1 MINSVRNH
9 THGNRTTRI
18 AAGTFASLLICV
30 FCAAAQQQ
38 AALAGRVLDAD
49 TRKPLAGATVKVV
62 GTYYGAVTKSDGT
75 YQIRKVDAGTYTI
88 EVSLLGYSKV
98 QRTGVR
104 VAAGETLEL
113 NFELKESVLTLGQDV
128 IIIGKRPLVD
138 VEETQSVRSIDREQ
152 IDAAPVDDI
161 TEVVMQQPGVS
172 VTNDEIHVRGGR
184 AYETGFLVDGVSVQD
199 PLAGTGFGL
208 QLSAAAIENVE
219 IITGGFNAEYG
230 QATSGVVKV
239 RTREGGERY
248 SGSASYKRGWLLHAR
263 SAENFDVGS
272 TFATD
277 VGELSLGGP
286 IPGTNGLVDGAGPIT
301 FFVNALG
308 NYSDGIAPEFARPT
322 DLRSTLFDA
331 PLFTL
336 RQNNVFNLLG
346 KLNWNISSSFRIG
359 YSFNQSGT
367 VNQNLRSLQT
377 NLEFVDPEPG
387 YQYRFQYNPEGA
399 LTFSHL
405 NVVHSLTLQHTLSP
419 STVYEAKASR
429 YFARLR
435 TDANGRDFSEYI
447 EPQDIPGVPARYYE
461 TGDSNRTGI
470 IPGDGF
476 YDAGDGDTW
485 HDHYFDDWSLKVD
498 LTHVF
503 SEVNTLKAGADV
515 HLQQMQLADIYKP
528 WLGPLGLNNDVYKV
542 SPAMGALYAQDA
554 VEFKGLIL
562 NAGLRFDYWFPGT
575 LVDEAVE
582 RGGLPTL
589 TAETKRAYEE
599 STIALFGRRMKGRI
613 SPRLGVSHP
622 ITNTQMLFFNYGHFT
637 KWPRPQLVYAKLAP
651 QEARSSYQTFG
662 NPNLEPETTISYELG
677 IKNQLSEDDVLTVR
691 LFYNDRFDYIQR
703 RSFPYD
709 DPRLA
714 GRTFT
719 SYVNADYARN
729 RGLELEYEKRI
740 GEWFTGGGTITYS
753 ITTGRSAS
761 ESEIGGPEGAREES
775 LREDFM
781 PWDKPLQG
789 RVYAIVSGRDDAPLG
804 IELLEDTQLFIELSA
819 ESGKRYTPAV
829 ATGDVLP
836 NGRPVYESDNRRRY
850 SALASPKWWINMKGK
865 KYFSFAGVH
874 VGLTL
879 EIENV
884 LDALNSE
891 IINPV
896 TGRAYETGDPTPL
909 SWNDPLY
916 PDLQAPLDPYP
927 YNPARYSNRRNLR
940 IGIETRF

>member
-1 MINSVRNH
+1 LSK
-9 THGNRTTRI
+9 
-18 AAGTFASLLICV
+18 ASAQGTVTGTITDSESK
-30 FCAAAQQQ
+30 
-38 AALAGRVLDAD
+38 
-49 TRKPLAGATVKVV
+49 KPLVAATIKII
-62 GTYYGAVTKSDGT
+62 GTYYGARSKTDGT
-75 YQIRKVDAGTYTI
+75 YEIRKVDPGTYTV
-88 EVSLLGYSKV
+88 EVSLIGYTKV
-98 QRTGVR
+98 QRTGVSLT
-104 VAAGETLEL
+104 AGQTLDL
-113 NFELKESVLTLGQDV
+113 DFELAESSLTLGREV
-128 IIIGKRPLVD
+128 VVIGKKPLID
-138 VEETQSVRSIDREQ
+138 VEQTQSVRSVDREQ
-152 IDAAPVDDI
+152 IEASPVHDI
-161 TEVVMQQPGVS
+161 TQVVMQQPGVS

-184 AYETGFLVDGVSVQD
+184 AYETGYFVDGISVQD

-208 QLSAAAIENVE
+208 QLSAAAIEDVE

-248 SGSASYKRGWLLHAR
+248 TGSASYKRGWLMHSR
-263 SAENFDVGS
+263 SPENFDVGA

-277 VGELSLGGP
+277 IVELSVGGP
-286 IPGTNGLVDGAGPIT
+286 IPGTRGLVEGAGPIT
-301 FFVNALG
+301 FFLNGLG
-308 NYSDGIAPEFARPT
+308 NYSDGIAPEFARPSA
-322 DLRSTLFDA
+322 LHSTLFSS
-331 PLFTL
+331 PIFTL
-336 RQNNVFNLLG
+336 RQNNVFNVLG
-346 KLNWNISSSFRIG
+346 KLSWNLSSSVKLG
-359 YSFNQSGT
+359 YSLTQSGT

-377 NLEFVDPEPG
+377 NLESVDPEPG

-405 NVVHSLTLQHTLSP
+405 NVVHALTLTHTLSP
-419 STVYEAKASR
+419 STLYEAKASR

-435 TDANGRDFSEYI
+435 TDANGRDFAEYI

-461 TGDSNRTGI
+461 TGDSSRLGI

-485 HDHYFDDWSLKVD
+485 HDHYFDDWGLRVD
-498 LTHVF
+498 VTHLF
-503 SEVNTLKAGADV
+503 SEVNTLKSGVDL

-528 WLGPLGLNNDVYKV
+528 WLGPLGLNNDIYTV
-542 SPAMGALYAQDA
+542 SPATGSLYAQEGI
-554 VEFKGLIL
+554 EFEGLIL
-562 NAGLRFDYWFPGT
+562 NAGMRLDVWFPGK
-575 LVDEAVE
+575 LVDDAVE

-589 TAETKRAYEE
+589 TEETRRAYEE
-599 STIALFGRRMKGRI
+599 STISLFGSRMKSRL

-703 RSFPYD
+703 RSFEYD

-740 GEWFTGGGTITYS
+740 GDWFTGGATVTYS

-761 ESEIGGPEGAREES
+761 ESDFGGGEGARDES

-789 RVYAIVSGRDDAPLG
+789 RIYAILNSRDVAPFG
-804 IELLEDTQLFIELSA
+804 IGLLENTQLFVELSA
-819 ESGKRYTPAV
+819 ESGKRYTPSV
-829 ATGDVLP
+829 ATGDTLP
-836 NGRPVYESDNRRRY
+836 NGRAVYETDDRRRY
-850 SALASPKWWINMKGK
+850 SELAEPKWWINLKGK
-865 KYFSFAGVH
+865 KFFELAGVRM
-874 VGLTL
+874 GFTL
-879 EIENV
+879 EIENL
-884 LDALNSE
+884 LDVLNSE
-891 IINPV
+891 IINPT

-909 SWNDPLY
+909 SWNDPLH
-916 PDLQAPLDPYP
+916 PDLQAPLEPYP
-927 YNPARYSNRRNLR
+927 YNPARYSNRRSVR
-940 IGIETRF
+940 VGFETRF

>member
-1 MINSVRNH
+1 MTEA
-9 THGNRTTRI
+9 THI
-18 AAGTFASLLICV
+18 PMHA
-30 FCAAAQQQ
+30 
-38 AALAGRVLDAD
+38 AALAAALLLCMTSHAAGQGVISGTIVDAESK
-49 TRKPLAGATVKVV
+49 KPIVAATVKVV
-62 GTYYGAVTKSDGT
+62 GTYYGARTKADGT
-75 YQIRKVDAGTYTI
+75 YEIRKVDPGTYTV
-88 EVSLLGYSKV
+88 EVALIGYTKV

-104 VAAGETLEL
+104 ISAGQTLDL
-113 NFELKESVLTLGQDV
+113 DFELTQSTLMLGREVVV
-128 IIIGKRPLVD
+128 IGRKPLVD
-138 VEETQSVRSIDREQ
+138 VEQTQSVRSVDREQ
-152 IDAAPVDDI
+152 IEASPVHDI

-172 VTNDEIHVRGGR
+172 VTNDAIHVRGGR
-184 AYETGFLVDGVSVQD
+184 AYETGFLVDGISVQD

-208 QLSAAAIENVE
+208 QLSAAAIEDVE

-263 SAENFDVGS
+263 SPENFDVGA

-277 VGELSLGGP
+277 IIELSVGGP
-286 IPGTNGLVDGAGPIT
+286 IPGTRDLIDGAGPIT
-301 FFVNALG
+301 FFVNGLG
-308 NYSDGIAPEFARPT
+308 NYSDGIAPEFARP
-322 DLRSTLFDA
+322 DALSSTLFGA

-336 RQNNVFNLLG
+336 RQNNVSNILG
-346 KLNWNISSSFRIG
+346 KLAWNVSSSLKLG
-359 YSFNQSGT
+359 YSFTQSGT

-377 NLEFVDPEPG
+377 NLESIDPEPG
-387 YQYRFQYNPEGA
+387 YQFRFQYNPEGA

-405 NVVHSLTLQHTLSP
+405 NIVHALTLTHTLSP
-419 STVYEAKASR
+419 STLYEAKASR

-435 TDANGRDFSEYI
+435 TDANGRDFTEYT

-461 TGDSNRTGI
+461 TGDSNRLGI

-485 HDHYFDDWSLKVD
+485 HDHTFDDWGLRVD

-503 SEVNTLKAGADV
+503 SEVNTLKAGVDLHA
-515 HLQQMQLADIYKP
+515 QQMQLADIYKP
-528 WLGPLGLNNDVYKV
+528 WLGPLGLNNDIYSV
-542 SPAMGALYAQDA
+542 SPTMGSLYAQDG
-554 VEFKGLIL
+554 VEFQGLIL
-562 NAGLRFDYWFPGT
+562 NAGLRLDFWFPGA
-575 LVDEAVE
+575 LVDDAVE

-589 TAETKRAYEE
+589 TEETRHAYEQ
-599 STIALFGRRMKGRI
+599 STIELFGARMKSRL

-740 GEWFTGGGTITYS
+740 GDWFTGGATVTYS

-761 ESEIGGPEGAREES
+761 ESDFGGAEGAREES

-789 RVYAIVSGRDDAPLG
+789 RVFAILNARDVAPLG
-804 IELLEDTQLFIELSA
+804 IGALEDTQLFIELGA
-819 ESGKRYTPAV
+819 ESGKRYTPSV
-829 ATGDVLP
+829 ATGDTLP
-836 NGRPVYESDNRRRY
+836 NGRPVYETDERRRY
-850 SALASPKWWINMKGK
+850 SELAEPKWWVNLKGK
-865 KYFSFAGVH
+865 KFFELLGIRLGV
-874 VGLTL
+874 TL
-879 EIENV
+879 EIEN
-884 LDALNSE
+884 LFDALNSE
-891 IINPV
+891 IINPT

-916 PDLQAPLDPYP
+916 PDLQAPLEPYP

-940 IGIETRF
+940 LGVEGRF